1 MSLLESSV
9 LGILAVLL
17 TGFVARSI
25 ESDIMRMMCI
35 AAILAVFWS
44 LVVIAGKELLDWLIA
59 DIFG

>member
-17 TGFVARSI
+17 TGYVARSI

-35 AAILAVFWS
+35 AAVLAVFWM
-44 LVVIAGKELLDWLIA
+44 LMVIAGQELLAWALA